1 MFILLLTF
9 VLFCSKFNLKKH
21 GGENLL
27 KSERLSSII
36 ETLDS
41 AGVLTVQHIVEQLGV
56 SDMTVRRDLDELSKQ
71 GKLIRI
77 HGGAQSLSHYRHDEL
92 SHIEKKEIHITEK
105 LAAAK
110 TASSF
115 INEGDSIF
123 LGPGTTIE
131 LIVKFIQVKS
141 LRIVTNSLPVFDL
154 LEQKNADYDTYLIGG
169 SYRKKT
175 GAFVGNI
182 ANDAISKLKVN
193 KAFVG
198 ANGINDNALF
208 TANIEEGSIQSLVL
222 NNAQN
227 KYLVSDYHKF
237 NKEDFYEFFPLSSI
251 DKVITNKTVD
261 KVILKKYQ
269 DYTTIVTDKP

>member
-1 MFILLLTF
+1 M
-9 VLFCSKFNLKKH
+9 
-21 GGENLL
+21 L

-261 KVILKKYQ
+261 KTILKKYQ